1 MNAID
6 YLIIAILII
15 FTIRGFVN
23 GAIKSAV
30 TFIGGFIV
38 IIAAY
43 LLKNPVSLFLYDHL
57 PFFKMNGILSGISV
71 FNIII
76 YELFSFLIVASVLL
90 IIYRVVLSITN
101 VIEKILNITI
111 ILAIPSKLIGLV
123 IGFVEGVVVSF
134 ITLFIL
140 LQFSS
145 TKEYVMKSKYG
156 ETILTSTPILSDVTK
171 DIYMSLDEIYKVAE
185 DYKDSQDRNTANLE
199 ALDIILKY
207 KLVKPETA
215 KKLIDE
221 KKLEIKGADIII
233 EKYSKNE

>member
-134 ITLFIL
+134 IT
-140 LQFSS
+140 
-145 TKEYVMKSKYG
+145 
-156 ETILTSTPILSDVTK
+156 
-171 DIYMSLDEIYKVAE
+171 
-185 DYKDSQDRNTANLE
+185 
-199 ALDIILKY
+199 
-207 KLVKPETA
+207 
-215 KKLIDE
+215 
-221 KKLEIKGADIII
+221 
-233 EKYSKNE
+233 

>member
-156 ETILTSTPILSDVTK
+156 EQILTSTPILSDVTEDVYK
-171 DIYMSLDEIYKVAE
+171 SLDEIYKVAD
-185 DYKDSQDRNTANLE
+185 DYKDSQDRNAANLE

-221 KKLEIKGADIII
+221 KKLEIKGAEKII
-233 EKYSKNE
+233 EKYSKSE